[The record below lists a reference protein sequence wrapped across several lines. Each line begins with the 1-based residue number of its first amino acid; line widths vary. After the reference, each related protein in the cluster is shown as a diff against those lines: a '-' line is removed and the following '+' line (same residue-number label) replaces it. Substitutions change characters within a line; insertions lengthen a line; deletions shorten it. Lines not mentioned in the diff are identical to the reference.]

1 MGVRQDDAVAPP
13 NQTPTV
19 LRLCTSSFP
28 FGGLQG
34 PGCPALGR
42 VLLRSSFQGWVWVS
56 GRHGIMG
63 PDGGDAARAAG
74 ACGSEGTTH
83 TGRRARA
90 NHGHTGGMRG
100 RTVPGAVPLGHCFA
114 VAASGWPNGM
124 VPALRPVCGG
134 VHEGTTP
141 PSPFDLR
148 TTTALRDRAPAQ
160 RYSLPSGRRRLAPN
174 SRFGCRGQAKVFS
187 FPLTWTALV
196 GGCAVGVAGLVRS
209 CPLALVLSE
218 IFHLHDCTGWAGGSG
233 GGN

>member
-1 MGVRQDDAVAPP
+1 
-13 NQTPTV
+13 
-19 LRLCTSSFP
+19 
-28 FGGLQG
+28 
-34 PGCPALGR
+34 
-42 VLLRSSFQGWVWVS
+42 
-56 GRHGIMG
+56 MG

-196 GGCAVGVAGLVRS
+196 GGCAVGVQALCGAVPLHWSCLRFFICMTVQDGLVDPEAGTEAGLEVDWKWSRG
-209 CPLALVLSE
+209 ALE
-218 IFHLHDCTGWAGGSG
+218 AWAW
-233 GGN
+233 